1 MQQHTVHA
9 HPGSKKSKKRVGRGD
24 SSGHGSF
31 STRGVKG
38 QNSRTGGGVRTSFEG
53 GQTPL
58 VRRIPKFR
66 GFKNPT
72 RVPFQVINLSDLNRF
87 NDGDTIDTEV
97 LRKLKIIKDKGI
109 PVKVLGDG
117 ELTKKL
123 TVKVDACSKSA
134 KEKIEKKGGVV
145 YC

>member
-1 MQQHTVHA
+1 MQQHTLRA

-38 QNSRTGGGVRTSFEG
+38 QNSRTGGGVRLSFEG

-58 VRRIPKFR
+58 VRKIPKFR

-72 RVPFQVINLSDLNRF
+72 RIPFQTVNVSDLNWF
-87 NDGDTIDTEV
+87 KDGDTVDTEA
-97 LRKLKIIKDKGI
+97 LRKRKLIKDKGV

-123 TVKVDACSKSA
+123 TVKLDAFSKTA

-145 YC
+145 S